1 MRRSNAPA
9 SLQDPP
15 PQGEV
20 ARSAGVGFHS
30 EVDAACPQCLSGSP
44 LTRFAGAPPKGE
56 HLRRWTIGLGLAAAA
71 IATAALA
78 VAQNPAPLARLNIR
92 ETQLTAEQSHNMSQL
107 ARLLSVI
114 EQLRRDPPPALL
126 VSPDDARNAARAA
139 ILVRAMTPEL
149 QQRARAYAHEAG
161 EMVRQ
166 RRLAAVASEAV
177 FTSESEHAEEAPA
190 PAEAVPSLRGPA
202 APFTGPM
209 AAPERLLTPVAGQLV
224 RRFGE
229 PAPGGGRSNG
239 LSYAAQRGARVGSPA
254 AGVVQYVGPVK
265 GWGVILI
272 LRLTGGYHLVLA
284 GLAEASIGVGQ
295 SVAPGQPVGWMPE
308 ARQSSSELYLEVRQ
322 RGAPVDPG
330 RWMTR

>member
-1 MRRSNAPA
+1 MRRS
-9 SLQDPP
+9 SLSIRIAPP
-15 PQGEV
+15 P
-20 ARSAGVGFHS
+20 
-30 EVDAACPQCLSGSP
+30 
-44 LTRFAGAPPKGE
+44 
-56 HLRRWTIGLGLAAAA
+56 LRRGGAKCFWGLGLL
-71 IATAALA
+71 ATAALSA
-78 VAQNPAPLARLNIR
+78 VALAQSPPPLARLNAR
-92 ETQLTAEQSHNMSQL
+92 ETELTAEQSHNMSQL

-126 VSPDDARNAARAA
+126 VSPQDARDAARAA

-177 FTSESEHAEEAPA
+177 FMSESEQADAAPA
-190 PAEAVPSLRGPA
+190 PADAAPVLHKP
-202 APFTGPM
+202 APFTGPL
-209 AAPERLLTPVAGQLV
+209 AAPDHLWTPISGELV

-229 PAPGGGRSNG
+229 RAPGGGRANG
-239 LSYAAQRGARVGSPA
+239 LSYAAPRGARVASPA

-284 GLAEASIGVGQ
+284 GLAEASIAVGQ
-295 SVAPGQPVGWMPE
+295 SVAPGQPVGWMPDG
-308 ARQSSSELYLEVRQ
+308 RQSTSELYLEVRQ
-322 RGAPVDPG
+322 QGAPVDPA
-330 RWMTR
+330 RWMAN

>member
-1 MRRSNAPA
+1 MRRPNAPSVSFADSSPA
-9 SLQDPP
+9 SGGATKAQILHRNA
-15 PQGEV
+15 GEV
-20 ARSAGVGFHS
+20 ARSAGGGV
-30 EVDAACPQCLSGSP
+30 
-44 LTRFAGAPPKGE
+44 
-56 HLRRWTIGLGLAAAA
+56 RRWLIGLVFAA
-71 IATAALA
+71 IATGALA
-78 VAQNPAPLARLNIR
+78 LAQNPAPLARLNMR
-92 ETQLTAEQSHNMSQL
+92 ETQLTAEQSRNMSQL

-126 VSPDDARNAARAA
+126 VSPQDARDAARAA

-177 FTSESEHAEEAPA
+177 FTSESEHAEAAPA
-190 PAEAVPSLRGPA
+190 PAQAVPSLRGPA
-202 APFTGPM
+202 AQFTGPVT
-209 AAPERLLTPVAGQLV
+209 APDRLLTPVSAQLV

-239 LSYAAQRGARVGSPA
+239 LSYAAPRGARVGAPA

-284 GLAEASIGVGQ
+284 GLAGASIGVGQ
-295 SVAPGQPVGWMPE
+295 SVAPGQPVGWMPDT
-308 ARQSSSELYLEVRQ
+308 RQSTSELYLEVRQ

-330 RWMTR
+330 RWMTK